1 MVCGGRTNCSS
12 REAGRRVSRCL
23 LLRGSKRCLLG
34 RAVREWSLDF
44 EGHFFKKAAVIPQA
58 SKNGSKENR
67 ASRFSHKEEREGKG
81 GFHGWRSETGGLLR
95 IEVSK
100 NKTKKKQAKE
110 SQPSCCRPWREGKSQ
125 GFPRCSSN
133 SMPGCLSREGQ
144 TSVHTQTHT
153 QIDVHHGF
161 MHSSSN
167 EKTARVRPGQTAVH
181 PRGRHR
187 SAR

>member
-1 MVCGGRTNCSS
+1 MKGTFLKKQLSFPRQAKTAVRKT
-12 REAGRRVSRCL
+12 ELRVSATR
-23 LLRGSKRCLLG
+23 RK
-34 RAVREWSLDF
+34 
-44 EGHFFKKAAVIPQA
+44 
-58 SKNGSKENR
+58 
-67 ASRFSHKEEREGKG
+67 GKG
-81 GFHGWRSETGGLLR
+81 RVVFMAGDQRRGGGGLLR
-95 IEVSK
+95 KEVSK

-161 MHSSSN
+161 THSSSN

>member
-23 LLRGSKRCLLG
+23 LLCGSKRCLLG

-67 ASRFSHKEEREGKG
+67 ASRFSRKEEREGKG
-81 GFHGWRSETGGLLR
+81 GFHGWRSERGEPFENRGL
-95 IEVSK
+95 EK
-100 NKTKKKQAKE
+100 QKKQAKE

-125 GFPRCSSN
+125 GFSRCSSN
-133 SMPGCLSREGQ
+133 STPGCLSREGQ

-161 MHSSSN
+161 THSSSN

>member
-1 MVCGGRTNCSS
+1 MVYGGRTNCSS

-23 LLRGSKRCLLG
+23 LLCGLKRCLLG

-81 GFHGWRSETGGLLR
+81 GFHGWRSEGGGLLR

-100 NKTKKKQAKE
+100 NKKSRLRNPSPHAAGRGEKE
-110 SQPSCCRPWREGKSQ
+110 KVRASPDAPAIPCLGVYQEKGK
-125 GFPRCSSN
+125 R
-133 SMPGCLSREGQ
+133 LS
-144 TSVHTQTHT
+144 THRLT
-153 QIDVHHGF
+153 
-161 MHSSSN
+161 
-167 EKTARVRPGQTAVH
+167 
-181 PRGRHR
+181 HR
-187 SAR
+187 